1 LPLVVIAEKKIR
13 QPSPPDPRTDPM
25 EFSPVI
31 EAARNAELIT
41 VGGRVS
47 QVIGMVIESQGPGIP
62 VGSVC
67 SVETSGSGK
76 VLAEVVGFR
85 EGRVLLMPLAEMRG
99 IEPGGRITLVGG
111 QARVP
116 VSRALLGRVIDG
128 LGRPMDG
135 KGPIQ
140 VEQEYPL
147 YAEPLNPMERERISE
162 PVDVGVRAING
173 LLTLGKGQR
182 IGILAGSGVGKST
195 LLGMIARHTSADV
208 SVIALI
214 GERGRELKDFIERD
228 LGPEGL
234 SRSVVV
240 VATSDQPALVRMRG
254 AYLAMAVSE
263 FFRDQ
268 GRDVILMMD
277 SVTRF
282 AMSSREV
289 GLAIGEPPTSR
300 GYTPSV
306 FGQLPK
312 LLERAGTCTGKG
324 SITGI
329 YTVLVEG
336 DDMNEPIADAVRSI
350 VDGHIVL
357 SRDLA
362 SRGHYPA
369 IEVMESVSRCMVDV
383 VDPEQMR
390 YARRFLEIMATYRRS
405 EDLINIGAYSRGSNP
420 KIDNAIEMIDR
431 LNGYLRQEVE
441 ERVGFEESVSQL
453 AGIFLE
459 SGERGRQ
466 PGRRQ
471 GER

>member
-1 LPLVVIAEKKIR
+1 MDLSRCLQVTQDTP
-13 QPSPPDPRTDPM
+13 
-25 EFSPVI
+25 
-31 EAARNAELIT
+31 LIT
-41 VGGRVS
+41 VGGRVN
-47 QVIGMVIESQGPGIP
+47 QVIGMVLESLGPGIP
-62 VGSVC
+62 VGSIC
-67 SVETSGSGK
+67 EVEVFKGSST

-85 EGRVLLMPLAEMRG
+85 EGRVLLMPLGEMRG
-99 IEPGGRITLVGG
+99 IEPGSAIRLVGG
-111 QARVP
+111 QAAVP
-116 VSRALLGRVIDG
+116 VAEALLGRVIDG
-128 LGRPMDG
+128 LGNPMDG
-135 KGPIQ
+135 KGPLAADSL
-140 VEQEYPL
+140 YPL
-147 YAEPLNPMERERISE
+147 YAEPMNPMTRERILQ

-195 LLGMIARHTSADV
+195 LLGMIARHTAADI

-228 LGPEGL
+228 LGPVGL
-234 SRSVVV
+234 ARSVVV
-240 VATSDQPALVRMRG
+240 VATSDQPPLVRMRG
-254 AYLAMAVSE
+254 AYLATAISE
-263 FFRDQ
+263 FFRDL

-312 LLERAGTCTGKG
+312 LLERAGTCQDKG

-357 SRDLA
+357 SRELA
-362 SRGHYPA
+362 SQGHYPA
-369 IEVMESVSRCMVDV
+369 IEVMGSVSRCMGDV
-383 VDPEQMR
+383 VAREQKQN
-390 YARRFLEIMATYRRS
+390 ANRFLEVLATYRRS
-405 EDLINIGAYSRGSNP
+405 EDLINIGAYAKGSNP
-420 KIDNAIEMIDR
+420 RIDNAIAMIDS
-431 LNGYLRQEVE
+431 LNGYLRQDVE
-441 ERVGFEESVSQL
+441 ERVSFADSASQL
-453 AGIFLE
+453 SAIFAGADK
-459 SGERGRQ
+459 SVKGG
-466 PGRRQ
+466 
-471 GER
+471 

>member
-1 LPLVVIAEKKIR
+1 MNLSHCLQVAQDTSLV
-13 QPSPPDPRTDPM
+13 S
-25 EFSPVI
+25 
-31 EAARNAELIT
+31 
-41 VGGRVS
+41 VGGRVN
-47 QVIGMVIESQGPGIP
+47 QVIGMVLESLGPGIP
-62 VGSVC
+62 VGSICEV
-67 SVETSGSGK
+67 SVFKGQGT

-85 EGRVLLMPLAEMRG
+85 EGRVLLMPLGEMRG
-99 IEPGGRITLVGG
+99 VDPGSAIRLVGG
-111 QARVP
+111 QAGVP
-116 VSRALLGRVIDG
+116 VAESLLGRVIDG
-128 LGRPMDG
+128 LGNPMDG
-135 KGPIQ
+135 KGPLRA
-140 VEQEYPL
+140 ETHYPL
-147 YAEPLNPMERERISE
+147 YAEPLNPMERERIFE

-195 LLGMIARHTSADV
+195 LLGMIAKHTAADI

-234 SRSVVV
+234 ARSVVV
-240 VATSDQPALVRMRG
+240 VATSDQPPLVRMRG
-254 AYLAMAVSE
+254 AYLATAISE
-263 FFRDQ
+263 FFRDK

-312 LLERAGTCTGKG
+312 LLERAGTCMGKG

-362 SRGHYPA
+362 SQGHYPS
-369 IEVMESVSRCMVDV
+369 IEVMGSVSRCMTDV
-383 VDPEQMR
+383 VPKDQVR
-390 YARRFLEIMATYRRS
+390 VAHKFLEVMSTYRRA
-405 EDLINIGAYSRGSNP
+405 EDLINIGAYAKGSNP
-420 KIDNAIEMIDR
+420 KIDNAISMIDR
-431 LNGYLRQEVE
+431 LTGYLKQSLE
-441 ERVGFEESVSQL
+441 EKVSFAESAGQL
-453 AGIFLE
+453 ADIFATE
-459 SGERGRQ
+459 DKVA
-466 PGRRQ
+466 
-471 GER
+471 

>member
-1 LPLVVIAEKKIR
+1 MNLSHCLQVAQDTSLV
-13 QPSPPDPRTDPM
+13 S
-25 EFSPVI
+25 
-31 EAARNAELIT
+31 
-41 VGGRVS
+41 VGGRVN
-47 QVIGMVIESQGPGIP
+47 QVIGMVLESLGPGIP
-62 VGSVC
+62 VGSICEV
-67 SVETSGSGK
+67 SVFKNQGT

-85 EGRVLLMPLAEMRG
+85 EGRVLLMPLGEMRG
-99 IEPGGRITLVGG
+99 VEPGSAIRLVGE
-111 QARVP
+111 QAGVP
-116 VSRALLGRVIDG
+116 VAESLLGRIIDG
-128 LGRPMDG
+128 LGNPMDG
-135 KGPIQ
+135 KGPLRAETQ
-140 VEQEYPL
+140 YPL
-147 YAEPLNPMERERISE
+147 YAAPLNPMERERILE

-195 LLGMIARHTSADV
+195 LLGMIARHTAADI

-234 SRSVVV
+234 ARSVVV
-240 VATSDQPALVRMRG
+240 VATSDQPPLVRMRG
-254 AYLAMAVSE
+254 AYLATAISE
-263 FFRDQ
+263 FFRDR

-312 LLERAGTCTGKG
+312 LLERAGTCMGKG

-350 VDGHIVL
+350 VDGHIIL

-362 SRGHYPA
+362 SQGHYPS
-369 IEVMESVSRCMVDV
+369 IEVMGSISRCMTDV
-383 VDPEQMR
+383 VPKEQVR
-390 YARRFLEIMATYRRS
+390 VAHKFLEVMSTYRRS
-405 EDLINIGAYSRGSNP
+405 EDLINIGAYAKGSNP
-420 KIDNAIEMIDR
+420 KIDNAITMIDR
-431 LNGYLRQEVE
+431 LNGYLKQPVE
-441 ERVGFEESVSQL
+441 EKVSFAESARQL
-453 AGIFLE
+453 AEIFAAD
-459 SGERGRQ
+459 GQGV
-466 PGRRQ
+466 PGTAQ
-471 GER
+471 

>member
-1 LPLVVIAEKKIR
+1 MDFSHTIQSAQDASLV
-13 QPSPPDPRTDPM
+13 S
-25 EFSPVI
+25 
-31 EAARNAELIT
+31 
-41 VGGRVS
+41 VGGRVN
-47 QVIGMVIESQGPGIP
+47 QVIGMVIESLGPGIP
-62 VGSVC
+62 VGSIC
-67 SVETSGSGK
+67 EVEVFRGQGK
-76 VLAEVVGFR
+76 VPAEVVGFR
-85 EGRVLLMPLAEMRG
+85 EGRVLLMPLGEMRG
-99 IEPGGRITLVGG
+99 VEPGSAIRLVGG

-116 VSRALLGRVIDG
+116 VAESLLGRVIDG
-128 LGRPMDG
+128 LGNPMDG
-135 KGPIQ
+135 KGPLDTA
-140 VEQEYPL
+140 VEYPL
-147 YAEPLNPMERERISE
+147 YADPLNPMERERILE

-182 IGILAGSGVGKST
+182 IGIMAGSGVGKST
-195 LLGMIARHTSADV
+195 LLGMIARHTAADV

-234 SRSVVV
+234 ARSVVV
-240 VATSDQPALVRMRG
+240 VATSDQPPLVRMRG
-254 AYLAMAVSE
+254 AYLAMAISE

-268 GRDVILMMD
+268 QRDVILMMD

-312 LLERAGTCTGKG
+312 LLERAGTCEGKG

-362 SRGHYPA
+362 SQGHYPS
-369 IEVMESVSRCMVDV
+369 IEVMGSVSRCMTDV
-383 VDPEQMR
+383 VPQEQVQS
-390 YARRFLEIMATYRRS
+390 AHQFLDIMATYRRS
-405 EDLINIGAYSRGSNP
+405 EDLINIGAYAQGSNP
-420 KIDNAIEMIDR
+420 KIDNAITMIDQ
-431 LNGYLRQEVE
+431 LNGFLKQPVE
-441 ERVGFEESVSQL
+441 EKVSFAESAAQL
-453 AGIFLE
+453 QAIFN
-459 SGERGRQ
+459 G
-466 PGRRQ
+466 
-471 GER
+471 

>member
-1 LPLVVIAEKKIR
+1 MNLSHCLQVAQDTSLV
-13 QPSPPDPRTDPM
+13 S
-25 EFSPVI
+25 
-31 EAARNAELIT
+31 
-41 VGGRVS
+41 VGGRVN
-47 QVIGMVIESQGPGIP
+47 QVIGMVLESLGPGIP
-62 VGSVC
+62 VGSICEV
-67 SVETSGSGK
+67 SVFKNQGT

-85 EGRVLLMPLAEMRG
+85 EGRVLLMPLGEMRG
-99 IEPGGRITLVGG
+99 VEPGSAIRLVGE
-111 QARVP
+111 QAGVP
-116 VSRALLGRVIDG
+116 VAESLLGRIIDG
-128 LGRPMDG
+128 LGNPMDG
-135 KGPIQ
+135 KGPLQ
-140 VEQEYPL
+140 AETQYPL
-147 YAEPLNPMERERISE
+147 YAAPLNPMERERILE

-195 LLGMIARHTSADV
+195 LLGMIARHTAADI

-234 SRSVVV
+234 ARSVVV
-240 VATSDQPALVRMRG
+240 VATSDQPPLVRMRG
-254 AYLAMAVSE
+254 AYLATAISE
-263 FFRDQ
+263 FFRDR

-312 LLERAGTCTGKG
+312 LLERAGTCMGKG

-350 VDGHIVL
+350 VDGHIIL

-362 SRGHYPA
+362 SQGHYPS
-369 IEVMESVSRCMVDV
+369 IEVMGSISRCMTDV
-383 VDPEQMR
+383 VPKEQVR
-390 YARRFLEIMATYRRS
+390 VAHKFLEVMSTYRRS
-405 EDLINIGAYSRGSNP
+405 EDLINIGAYAKGSNP
-420 KIDNAIEMIDR
+420 KIDNAITMIDR
-431 LNGYLRQEVE
+431 LNGYLKQPVE
-441 ERVGFEESVSQL
+441 EKVSFAESARQL
-453 AGIFLE
+453 AEIFAAD
-459 SGERGRQ
+459 GQGV
-466 PGRRQ
+466 PGTAQ
-471 GER
+471 